1 MIDTAISLGATNV
14 NSLVFSV
21 SNYEA
26 QCNDLLT
33 LAAKKAYTRANAV
46 AKTVPAT
53 ITGIRSMDVSCS
65 PNNSVRP
72 QYRLMMANKALDS
85 SAEGASSTTIESG
98 VVKVY
103 ANVNASYFVK

>member
-26 QCNDLLT
+26 QCNELLST
-33 LAAKKAYTRANAV
+33 AVKKASARAHAIAKAV
-46 AKTVPAT
+46 PTT

-72 QYRLMMANKALDS
+72 QYRLMMANKAMD
-85 SAEGASSTTIESG
+85 SAEAGASSTTIESG